1 MAKIILVFVLMVA
14 MASAQ
19 PVETSSG
26 VSQSNQLWNW
36 GQALFE
42 GLLDAAKIVL
52 GDCRDE
58 TSK

>member
-1 MAKIILVFVLMVA
+1 MAKIILVFAFMA

-36 GQALFE
+36 GQAAFE
-42 GLLDAAKIVL
+42 AILELAKQSL
-52 GDCRDE
+52 E
-58 TSK
+58 TSSK

>member
-1 MAKIILVFVLMVA
+1 MAKIILVFALMVA

-36 GQALFE
+36 GQAAFKA
-42 GLLDAAKIVL
+42 LLESVKIVL